1 MACPAGC
8 LRLPCW
14 AGRRVAGD
22 QRRPCAVLIVL
33 YLYSMG
39 WAASCSASI
48 NTRTPDLI
56 LDLAVAAGG
65 VAERKD
71 DHKLLHHRPSAGW
84 LLASWGS
91 YPTASAPSILRR
103 PPAMAYVRPACLACP
118 LPAPRARAPNAIPKS
133 HLLGSTYY
141 GVSSSLFWIEN
152 TVPSVAI
159 LCMGRV

>member
-1 MACPAGC
+1 LLGQQNTRRVLLAWSLTRTNHGVPC
-8 LRLPCW
+8 RLSTL
-14 AGRRVAGD
+14 ALLGRQESGRRPTPAM
-22 QRRPCAVLIVL
+22 RWLHCTCTA
-33 YLYSMG
+33 
-39 WAASCSASI
+39 WAASSSTPI

-103 PPAMAYVRPACLACP
+103 PPAMASPRIRTAGVLGLPVAGAAC
-118 LPAPRARAPNAIPKS
+118 AR
-133 HLLGSTYY
+133 T
-141 GVSSSLFWIEN
+141 
-152 TVPSVAI
+152 
-159 LCMGRV
+159 